1 MWFGAMGG
9 SLSSLFNVILEK
21 KFKKLKV
28 KSFFLEKVEMW
39 KPCDICVDCG
49 MENLN
54 VDLKKIIQYFFIS
67 FFLHE
72 V

>member
-28 KSFFLEKVEMW
+28 KSFFLEKVEM
-39 KPCDICVDCG
+39 
-49 MENLN
+49 
-54 VDLKKIIQYFFIS
+54 
-67 FFLHE
+67 
-72 V
+72 